1 VIFDPLFAQVF
12 DEALRLEVS
21 DIHLKND
28 SYPIFRVHGKLE
40 KISSLPFFKDEELR
54 KIILQLLTPDQ
65 QKRMFIE
72 LGLDFGFTYEG
83 KSRCRANIYFSR
95 GTIGIALRILPMNPY
110 SWEELS
116 LPDVIEKIRNFRQGL
131 VLVTGPTGSGKSTT
145 MAAMI
150 DDFNTLKSLNIV
162 TVEDPIEY
170 VFTDKK
176 SNIIQREVGLDVR
189 SFPEALRYSLR
200 EDPDVIFIG
209 EMRDQE
215 TINSSFLAAET
226 GHLVLSTLHTNNSYS
241 TVDRI
246 VNTFP
251 ADQQHFVRLRLSET
265 LKVVLSQTLLP
276 TVDNKGRVVACEVMV
291 VTPHIKDLIAE
302 ARLDDIYSDIKN
314 GQYNSMSTLNQALFK
329 LFQDRKIDRTTAVN
343 ASYKPSELEQML
355 KGVYN
360 SADAFE
366 EITGAR
372 NSQKGG
378 DNLH

>member
-1 VIFDPLFAQVF
+1 MIFDPLFAQVF
-12 DEALRLEVS
+12 DEALRLEAS
-21 DIHLKND
+21 DIQLKNE
-28 SYPIFRVHGKLE
+28 SHPIFRIHGKLE
-40 KISSLPFFKDEELR
+40 KISYLPYFKDEELR
-54 KIILQLLTPDQ
+54 KIIFQLLTPEQ
-65 QKRMFIE
+65 QKRMFVE
-72 LGLDFGFTYEG
+72 LGLDFGFTYEN
-83 KSRCRANIYFSR
+83 KSRCRANVYFNR

-116 LPDVIEKIRNFRQGL
+116 LPDVIEKIRNLRQGL

-176 SNIIQREVGLDVR
+176 SNIIQREIGLDVR
-189 SFPEALRYSLR
+189 SFPEALRYALR
-200 EDPDVIFIG
+200 EDPDLIFIG

-215 TINSSFLAAET
+215 TINSAFLAAET

-265 LKVVLSQTLLP
+265 LKVVISQTLLP
-276 TVDNKGRVVACEVMV
+276 AADRKGRVVACEVMV

-302 ARLDDIYSDIKN
+302 ARLDDMYSDIKN
-314 GQYNSMSTLNQALFK
+314 GQFNSMSTLNQSLFK
-329 LFQDRKIDRTTAVN
+329 LFQEGKIDRNTALS
-343 ASYKPSELEQML
+343 ASYRPSELEQML

-366 EITGAR
+366 EIT
-372 NSQKGG
+372 NSQRGG
-378 DNLH
+378 GIV